1 MYKPGM
7 ETRPETPAAANQDQP
22 IAHNRQDRQSFT
34 EPGSRPGARITSL
47 DLLQYEAVFCASL
60 RKFLSFS
67 TYTLHFPAGT
77 AGENPKPD
85 AEILP
90 QERKILLPLAEP
102 GGPLLGI
109 FVAKDARLAGVKKIL
124 PYLRK
129 IGELCLEN
137 LSLHKQSLCDQVS
150 GLFTRQRL
158 LDVFT
163 GNLEYMR
170 EYLRPENPSR
180 GPVRV
185 SLLVLRLNGLAALAH
200 EHGYVRAERFL
211 ACLALELELLT
222 PPRIVAARSG
232 DEEFA
237 LLLPA
242 LSAGECHMLGQKLV
256 NGLNGLHLENELS
269 GQAMRVNVS
278 AGYVTFPTDLN
289 GIDRHPPAEQARRLL
304 RRAELA
310 AVLAHENMLA
320 TRHMAV
326 QADAPEPVLAYGKIL
341 AEGGRVLQLLP
352 LSRMRLNLGKSVGAR
367 PGQRFALWGYVLK
380 SADPES
386 SLPDGEKRGPQNNGP
401 TTKIIRRYKG
411 EVLLVEAR
419 QNDSTAEL
427 VYCDD
432 PHFPPEAGDQ
442 LLITASNADFTG
454 RDAPA
459 ILNRAARLDEA
470 TGFLSYPDFLTRWCV
485 ERKKYADFAL
495 LLTRFGLPQR
505 NFLLDLDDLLD
516 ESEAGEAPLPHG
528 LYIPWEEQI
537 SACADLYRS
546 TLDALAGNCL
556 YGRYGL
562 NSFIIFI
569 PGTAAELLFEQA
581 KILSARSLAD
591 TRIALQSALGIAPHP
606 FLDFHK
612 GDALENAGKAL
623 EYALLLPAPHVGLL
637 DSLALNIS
645 ADRRYS
651 MGDQPGAISEYK
663 RALLCDENNI
673 LAWNSLGVTLAGL
686 GRRDEARRHFEEAL
700 QRNAQSAAAL
710 YNLGQI
716 SESGGDHDGALRFF
730 LRCREL
736 SPDNV
741 YVLYRL
747 GQLAEQGGSN
757 ARAADYYKQAARL
770 PGGEAITKRALA
782 RLAIKE
788 NRLEEAREELHEA
801 LLLNPNDAA
810 ALQLLARLY
819 LDAGENPLVAES
831 LTRQSVAL
839 RPDFKAA
846 WLELARA
853 LEASG
858 KTHEAR
864 EAIIKAGEL

>member
-1 MYKPGM
+1 M
-7 ETRPETPAAANQDQP
+7 ETRPETPAADQDQS
-22 IAHNRQDRQSFT
+22 IAYNRQDRQLFA
-34 EPGSRPGARITSL
+34 EPAPQPGAARITSL

-60 RKFLSFS
+60 RKFLSFK
-67 TYTLHFPAGT
+67 TYTLHFPAGN
-77 AGENPKPD
+77 AGENPEPD

-90 QERKILLPLAEP
+90 HERKILLPLTEP
-102 GGPLLGI
+102 GGSLLGI
-109 FVAKDARLAGVKKIL
+109 FVAKDAQLAGVKKIL

-137 LSLHKQSLCDQVS
+137 LILYKQSLCDQVS

-158 LDVFT
+158 LSVFA
-163 GNLEYMR
+163 GNLEHMR

-211 ACLALELELLT
+211 ACLALELELLK
-222 PPRIVAARSG
+222 PPQTVAARSG
-232 DEEFA
+232 DDEFA
-237 LLLPA
+237 LLLPS
-242 LSAGECHMLGQKLV
+242 LSAGECHALGQKLV
-256 NGLNGLHLENELS
+256 NGLNGLRMENEFS
-269 GQAMRVNVS
+269 GQVMRVNVS
-278 AGYVTFPTDLN
+278 AGYATFPTDLN
-289 GIDRHPPAEQARRLL
+289 GIDRHPPDEQAGRLL

-310 AVLAHENMLA
+310 AALAHENTLA
-320 TRHMAV
+320 TRHIAV
-326 QADAPEPVLAYGKIL
+326 QTDAPEPVLAYGKIL

-386 SLPDGEKRGPQNNGP
+386 SSLDGAKRGPQNNGLAAQ
-401 TTKIIRRYKG
+401 IIRRYKG

-454 RDAPA
+454 QDAPA

-495 LLTRFGLPQR
+495 LLTRFGLPKR
-505 NFLLDLDDLLD
+505 NFLLELD
-516 ESEAGEAPLPHG
+516 EVEAGEAPPPHG

-546 TLDALAGNCL
+546 TLDALSGNCL

-569 PGTAAELLFEQA
+569 PGTTAAVLFEQA
-581 KILSARSLAD
+581 KALSARSLAD

-606 FLDFHK
+606 FLDFRK

-700 QRNAQSAAAL
+700 KRNAQNAAAL
-710 YNLGQI
+710 YNLGQL
-716 SESGGDHDGALRFF
+716 SESGGDHEGALRFF

-736 SPDNV
+736 SPANV

-747 GQLAEQGGSN
+747 GQLAERGGNNS
-757 ARAADYYKQAARL
+757 RAADYYKQAARL

-788 NRLEEAREELHEA
+788 NRLEEARAELHEA

-858 KTHEAR
+858 KAHEAR
-864 EAIIKAGEL
+864 EAVIKAGEL